1 MSHSERTTLLVGD
14 NPFHGIS
21 HLSQERSRA
30 RDRRIDSVDYAAEL
44 VRISCENGA
53 DGFMFTVS
61 DTTLSII
68 EALRESGTIRNMELY
83 AIVPY
88 SYEYVRIATQTGG
101 VSGLAKKIGKQIALS
116 GNVRGILMGLKGIV
130 FTDLGAILKTY
141 VTYEVSRIKS
151 AAGNETRLNSIL
163 LHEVVTEMA
172 LAYGLDWLFK
182 GYIDFMINMGI
193 NPGFETRNFAYL
205 VHKFKEWHIDFRDC
219 VIATPFNK
227 AGFQMNPSKTECE
240 EALVSIADSKVV
252 AMSVLAGGYIKPV
265 DAFEYLRSLS
275 NISGVVVGVSKESQA
290 RETFGLIREAYSTR

>member
-1 MSHSERTTLLVGD
+1 MSHNERMTLLVGD

-61 DTTLSII
+61 ETTLSILKT
-68 EALRESGTIRNMELY
+68 LRESGAIRNMELY

-88 SYEYVRIATQTGG
+88 SYEYVRMATQTGG

-116 GNVRGILMGLKGIV
+116 GNVRGILMGLKGIA
-130 FTDLGAILKTY
+130 FTDLGALLKTY

-151 AAGNETRLNSIL
+151 AAGNEARLNSIL

-193 NPGFETRNFAYL
+193 NPGFETRNFAFL
-205 VHKFKEWHIDFRDC
+205 VRKFKEWHIDFRDC

-227 AGFQMNPSKTECE
+227 AGFQMNPSKTACE
-240 EALVSIADSKVV
+240 EALGSIADSKVV
-252 AMSVLAGGYIKPV
+252 AMSVLAAGYIKPV

-290 RETFGLIREAYSTR
+290 RETFGLIRGAYSTR

>member
-1 MSHSERTTLLVGD
+1 MNHSERMTLLVGD

-68 EALRESGTIRNMELY
+68 EALRESGTVRNMELY

-88 SYEYVRIATQTGG
+88 SYEYVRMATQTGG

-116 GNVRGILMGLKGIV
+116 GNIRAILMGLKGIA
-130 FTDLGAILKTY
+130 FTDLEAILKTY
-141 VTYEVSRIKS
+141 ITFEVSRIKS
-151 AAGNETRLNSIL
+151 TAGKGTRLGSIL
-163 LHEVVTEMA
+163 LHEVMTEMA
-172 LAYGLDWLFK
+172 LAFDLDWLFK
-182 GYIDFMINMGI
+182 SYIDFVTKMGM

-205 VHKFKEWHIDFRDC
+205 VRKFKEWHIDFRDC

-240 EALVSIADSKVV
+240 EALSSIGVSKVV
-252 AMSVLAGGYIKPV
+252 AMSVLAAGYIKPV

-290 RETFGLIREAYSTR
+290 RETFGLIRGAYSTR